1 MQVPCVCP
9 SRGLRS
15 FSVLDRLL
23 LTHPVWLQLSVSPDS
38 ALKIL
43 QREPPGVFLVCK
55 SMLTQKVLCMR
66 MADDGAPSI
75 IRQCIIRE
83 EDSTFFL
90 EGSAISFPDLCRLV
104 AFYCISRDVLPF
116 PLELPEAIAKASSH
130 VQLESI
136 SHMGIEFWSSY
147 LNNRQPAVAQ
157 MAQLGPTTTECSVP
171 LETPG
176 TSLKLCLHHTHNN
189 QEVLCFINPLF
200 LQQQQSCSALHKRH
214 RFKRSLRVRVS
225 TETSCN
231 LSPPA
236 SSPPP
241 VLPPSCGQ
249 EDLEYMKK
257 KVSTA
262 GPPLRRT
269 PALSPTSEE
278 EDYLIPAPTM
288 GGEVL
293 SQGDEGVADAWLALE
308 RRRAPSLSEL
318 DSSSSFSSL
327 EEAEDYSAAK
337 TKPQKHTS
345 ALNKASAAFVSLFAP
360 EKRVAQL
367 VEELSRDRRSAFGSL
382 VQDFLRRQQE
392 ELKPARS
399 PASSVA
405 ILQALRLF
413 LSQAKDFLLDCGE
426 LEPPIETLVPENEK
440 DLALEK
446 AMFGC
451 VLKPLKA
458 QLDQTLL
465 ALHAQDG
472 STQQMVE
479 SLHAS
484 QERTLE
490 RFGVCVG
497 VPDAHGIERVRQKL
511 VLMQRAYSP
520 IDKVVLLLQVC
531 KCVYKAMGSPGQEI
545 GTKDFLPALSYVI
558 VLCNMPELLLEV
570 EYMMEL
576 LEPTWLTGEGGY
588 YLTSVYAS
596 LCLIQSKP
604 DSGASESLTNK
615 AQESLRE
622 WNQRRVQEAQN
633 QKEAQQNQRFVRV
646 LFQNSEHSAVRTLLW
661 KMGDSGDDVAQLCVA
676 KFAVTEP
683 EHYALYWNSG
693 GEMKPVPP
701 QAQLQDLPT
710 TSGGIPTLIFLRCD
724 QDLGKIRKLTRG
736 GAVDLGESVCEE

>member
-1 MQVPCVCP
+1 MELGVRCLYYMVAQQTYD
-9 SRGLRS
+9 GLC
-15 FSVLDRLL
+15 
-23 LTHPVWLQLSVSPDS
+23 LTTQP
-38 ALKIL
+38 
-43 QREPPGVFLVCK
+43 FLFK
-55 SMLTQKVLCMR
+55 
-66 MADDGAPSI
+66 A
-75 IRQCIIRE
+75 
-83 EDSTFFL
+83 FFL

-116 PLELPEAIAKASSH
+116 HLELPEAIAKASSH

-147 LNNRQPAVAQ
+147 LNNKQPTVE
-157 MAQLGPTTTECSVP
+157 QLAPPGPAPTDCSAA
-171 LETPG
+171 LEAPG
-176 TSLKLCLHHTHNN
+176 TSLELCLHHVHNN

-200 LQQQQSCSALHKRH
+200 LQQQQRSRSALHKRH

-236 SSPPP
+236 SPPP
-241 VLPPSCGQ
+241 PMLPSSGQ
-249 EDLEYMKK
+249 EDLECMKK
-257 KVSTA
+257 KASTA

-278 EDYLIPAPTM
+278 EDYLIPGPTM
-288 GGEVL
+288 GDEVL
-293 SQGDEGVADAWLALE
+293 GQEDEGMTDACLLLE

-327 EEAEDYSAAK
+327 EEVEDHSAAK
-337 TKPQKHTS
+337 AKPHQHTS
-345 ALNKASAAFVSLFAP
+345 TLKKASAAFVSLFAP

-367 VEELSRDRRSAFGSL
+367 VEELSQDRRSAFGSL
-382 VQDFLRRQQE
+382 VQDFLRRQEE
-392 ELKPARS
+392 ELKSARC
-399 PASSVA
+399 PASSA
-405 ILQALRLF
+405 MLLQGLRLF

-458 QLDQTLL
+458 QLNQTLL

-472 STQQMVE
+472 STQRMVD
-479 SLHAS
+479 SLRAG

-497 VPDAHGIERVRQKL
+497 VPDAHGMERVRQKL

-531 KCVYKAMGSPGQEI
+531 KCVYKAMGSPAQGF

-558 VLCNMPELLLEV
+558 VLCNIPELLLEV

-596 LCLIQSKP
+596 LCWIQSKP
-604 DSGASESLTNK
+604 ESGVPGNLTDK

-622 WNQRRVQEAQN
+622 WSQRRIQEAQN
-633 QKEAQQNQRFVRV
+633 QKEAQQNQQLRGKYIAQEYRKYLSDYETMAVVSKASYFR
-646 LFQNSEHSAVRTLLW
+646 SEHSAVRTVLW
-661 KMGDSGDDVAQLCVA
+661 KMGDNGDALAQLCAV
-676 KFAVTEP
+676 KFAVTDP
-683 EHYALYWNSG
+683 EHYALYWSSG
-693 GEMKPVPP
+693 GEMQPVPP
-701 QAQLQDLPT
+701 QAQLQDLPA
-710 TSGGIPTLIFLRCD
+710 TSGRTPTLIFLRCD
-724 QDLGKIRKLTRG
+724 QDLSKMRKLTRG
-736 GAVDLGESVCEE
+736 SAVDLGESVCEE